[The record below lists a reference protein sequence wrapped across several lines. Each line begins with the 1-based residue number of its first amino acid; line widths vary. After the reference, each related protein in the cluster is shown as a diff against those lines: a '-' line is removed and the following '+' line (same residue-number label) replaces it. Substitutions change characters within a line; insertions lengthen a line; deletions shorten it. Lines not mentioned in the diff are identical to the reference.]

1 MNGGEGGIG
10 CSAGL
15 GEQDVVSGSV
25 GREGR
30 VGLDHVVEKGDG
42 VVDGGD

>member
-1 MNGGEGGIG
+1 MDGGEGGIG
-10 CSAGL
+10 CGAGV

-25 GREGR
+25 WGEGG
-30 VGLDHVVEKGDG
+30 VGFDHVAEEGEG